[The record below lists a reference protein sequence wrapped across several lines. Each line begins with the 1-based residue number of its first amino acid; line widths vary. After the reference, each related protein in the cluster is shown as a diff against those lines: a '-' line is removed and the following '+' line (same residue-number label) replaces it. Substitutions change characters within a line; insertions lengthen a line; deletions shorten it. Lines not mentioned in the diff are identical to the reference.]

1 MKDKI
6 LNILIVLLLSLL
18 IFNVL
23 QKSESKPSSSS
34 SGEIVFSASKSA
46 YSIPVS
52 AVLDFDNQ
60 SAESISID
68 TCKSVTLLKNG
79 TQISLP
85 QDFCQILTLPAWAKQ
100 VIKLSNIYSL
110 FSETG
115 KYVFELQLNGK
126 KYVAPFEVTTQGTI
140 SKVFTYLFYAPIY
153 NVMVYLIEFFWNSL
167 GLAIIS
173 VTILIRLLLL
183 WPQHKMLV
191 SQQKL
196 QKIQPKIKA
205 LQDQHK
211 GDAQALGLELM
222 KLYSSEKVNPMGS
235 CGFLIIQMPILL
247 VIYRI
252 ISSISDP
259 VNTYY
264 LYSFLQGFSIDQIV
278 TNFYGLDLI
287 KAWGT
292 TGIVL
297 ALLVWIVQFI
307 QVRLSL
313 KLNPHKKELVKK
325 ESISADFKD
334 FMPDQEMLNKF
345 MQFGMPIMVGFFT
358 YSLFAGVWIYWGIS
372 TLFWIFQQLFVNKL
386 LKK

>member
-23 QKSESKPSSSS
+23 QKSENKPSS

-68 TCKSVTLLKNG
+68 TCKSITLLKNG

-85 QDFCQILTLPAWAKQ
+85 QDFCQILTLPAWVKQ
-100 VIKLSNIYSL
+100 VVKLSNIYSL

-153 NVMVYLIEFFWNSL
+153 NVTVYLIEFFWNSL
-167 GLAIIS
+167 GFAIIS

-247 VIYRI
+247 VIYHI

-287 KAWGT
+287 QAWGT

-297 ALLVWIVQFI
+297 AFLVWIVQFI

-313 KLNPHKKELVKK
+313 KLNPHKKELAKK